1 MFKIE
6 YESREGVVGWLG
18 TEYPDPD
25 DADRIAKH
33 LVDRTGEIIRTRVV
47 EQAGHVYSEW
57 VTQIDKY
64 STLVNN

>member
-6 YESREGVVGWLG
+6 YQTGDGVIAWLH

-33 LVDRTGEIIRTRVV
+33 LIDRTGEVTRTTVV
-47 EQAGHVYSEW
+47 EQDGTVYSQW
-57 VTQIDKY
+57 VQA
-64 STLVNN
+64 